1 MRERRALQGNATRSG
16 YSCGRSGERRA
27 SAGKQ
32 IGRTYCEQ
40 VIAHNRECRP
50 RRVRGAFAAQ
60 RRRRHARADR
70 ANRENAVGPNGERN
84 FRMRNF
90 PPRIAR
96 AGWSQNPAIRVYRTG
111 SSRDQFR

>member
-16 YSCGRSGERRA
+16 YSCGRSVERRA

-50 RRVRGAFAAQ
+50 RRVRGVFGAQ
-60 RRRRHARADR
+60 RRRRRARADR
-70 ANRENAVGPNGERN
+70 ADRENAVRPDDERN

-90 PPRIAR
+90 PPLMAR
-96 AGWSQNPAIRVYRTG
+96 AGWFQNPAIRACRTG
-111 SSRDQFR
+111 SSSDQFR